1 MLNYFDGAIRRSK
14 KQLDYIRH
22 VRRFRFLASVSLFV
36 LSLICMTIL
45 NPIVIKE
52 EKTEA
57 TSQTSE
63 TTLALSSSNIV
74 ADVKDGAFPDGR
86 FFSASANVTI
96 TTTNYTGYVFSIRA
110 KNDNENYSKLMAGE
124 ESLTSIEAAVDA
136 DDFNTDSS
144 YNGFWGYRP
153 SKLDSAANEDFLPAP
168 TFAGSVLDDV
178 GEASTET
185 YKLELGT
192 RINNEV
198 KPGSYSNTFV
208 LSVVAN
214 MAGYQI
220 TYDKNTTD
228 AVLGM
233 PTSQSGNTADATI
246 ALRDATPTRTGHTFL
261 GWCDAATVGN
271 PVVADACD
279 KGMYDPGDNFGID
292 QTTNNVVTM
301 YAMWGTDSGS
311 VDFTCNFDA
320 TSIDNAVCM
329 QDINSAV
336 RNSMVS
342 GVQYKLADS
351 RDNKTY
357 FVSKLADNRIWLL
370 DNLALDLTAQNAS
383 TNITAANTNAS
394 AEALTALFTGVQ
406 GGGTNGNLART
417 AVSSDWQSDSY
428 TEPLIDTSDS
438 DKTVKEVYEEDEN
451 HSGETYEGID
461 ANWKIGNYYNYCAA
475 SAGSY
480 CYESAPENTDA
491 QYDICPAG
499 WRMPTSGYDEET
511 DENIGEYATLYSA
524 YSGESDQYTAFR
536 AALRAPLSGYFY
548 NGSVRD
554 QGGYGSFWSSTRY
567 DDYGVYSLHVD
578 EDNVYPGDYYDR
590 VFGSSVRCVAN
601 IYYMQDVDATKLN
614 ALMPNVGDSS
624 ALYDKRD
631 GAEYIVGK
639 LADGKYWMLDNL
651 ALDLTAEN
659 ASTAIT
665 AVNTNASADSLSAL
679 FNGVQDG
686 GGNGNLARTIVSANW
701 SSNSYTDPLID
712 VTNKD
717 DTMAE
722 AVGGAYEEMDAD
734 WPVGIYY
741 NYCAASAGSY
751 CYEESSSPE
760 GINVTEDICPSGWK
774 MPASGYDDETGEDIG
789 EYATLYRS
797 YQNESNQYA
806 AFRTALRI
814 PLSGVFDSGSVYS
827 QGTYGTF
834 WSSTRYYEYSM
845 YDLYVDTENV
855 VPSTNER
862 IGGSSVRCLFNQP

>member
-22 VRRFRFLASVSLFV
+22 VRRFRFLASVSLFA

-301 YAMWGTDSGS
+301 YAMWSTDSGS
-311 VDFTCNFDA
+311 VDFTCNSDA

-406 GGGTNGNLART
+406 GGGARA
-417 AVSSDWQSDSY
+417 AVSNDWQSDSY

-499 WRMPTSGYDEET
+499 WRMPTGGDS
-511 DENIGEYATLYSA
+511 GEYATLYSA
-524 YSGESDQYTAFR
+524 YSGENDQYTAFR
-536 AALRAPLSGYFY
+536 AALRAPLSGYFS
-548 NGSVRD
+548 NGSVYD
-554 QGGYGSFWSSTRY
+554 QGGNGVFWSSTRHDGTNMY
-567 DDYGVYSLHVD
+567 DLGVDTGYVTPSGYSGRNYG
-578 EDNVYPGDYYDR
+578 
-590 VFGSSVRCVAN
+590 FSVRCVVN

-614 ALMPNVGDSS
+614 TLMPNVGDSS
-624 ALYDKRD
+624 VLYDKRD

-651 ALDLTAEN
+651 ALDLTAES
-659 ASTAIT
+659 ASTDIT
-665 AVNTNASADSLSAL
+665 AANTNASADSLSAL
-679 FNGVQDG
+679 FNGAQDG

-701 SSNSYTDPLID
+701 SSDSYTDPLID

-760 GINVTEDICPSGWK
+760 GTNATEDICPAGWR
-774 MPASGYDDETGEDIG
+774 MPTSDSNDEYT
-789 EYATLYRS
+789 TLYNA
-797 YQNESNQYA
+797 YGNGEPDQYT
-806 AFRTALRI
+806 AFRAALRA
-814 PLSGVFDSGSVYS
+814 PLSGSFDNGSAVG
-827 QGTYGTF
+827 QGAGGGF
-834 WSSTRYYEYSM
+834 WSSTRSSEDM
-845 YDLYVDTENV
+845 MHILYVDTENV
-855 VPSTNER
+855 VPVSGNER
-862 IGGSSVRCLFNQP
+862 TGGSSVRCLFNQP